1 MDRFFRVHPPD
12 DDPQAL
18 LDPREQVTEPWGDDG
33 EGPCDKCHGTGRT
46 EHECESC
53 RAERR
58 GDCPSCQGEVSYAR
72 DCPAC
77 EGTGRISDPERR
89 GVSVFRDE
97 DGLYRYFI
105 KREGRLRGQRLVEL
119 EGELSE
125 DEDIDA
131 DEGALLVR
139 PTRIVDVREVDLD
152 CVERLREQVAA
163 EA

>member
-18 LDPREQVTEPWGDDG
+18 LDPDEQVTEPWGDDDK
-33 EGPCDKCHGTGRT
+33 GPCDKCHGAGRT

-58 GDCPSCQGEVSYAR
+58 GDCPSCRGAVSYER

-77 EGTGRISDPERR
+77 GGTGRISDPRRR

-125 DEDIDA
+125 DEDVDA
-131 DEGALLVR
+131 DEGALLVH
-139 PTRIVDVREVDLD
+139 PTSIVDVRDVDLD